1 MSLTTNE
8 FRENNRRW
16 IGFAAAAAVL
26 VTGAL
31 VVQLFVSDNA
41 DTSGGQAAS
50 ATSSVMSGSGTPS
63 PTTSAKGSLVAPV
76 PVSRT
81 ATDPDWLT
89 AAPQGISWQRVDG
102 VPLPFT
108 ASDGPTAIDGA
119 VASRYAHTPQG
130 ATIAALQ
137 ISMRMLYSPDY
148 ARVVAAQTALP
159 EAERAKILTAR
170 AANPRLDSAAVQ
182 AATVQ
187 PAAFKIGAYSDTAAT
202 VYYAYP
208 RPGGSFR
215 VARMAVTW
223 VDGDWRYTNAF
234 GADAH
239 PDTADLTGFTKL

>member
-8 FRENNRRW
+8 FREGNRRW
-16 IGFAAAAAVL
+16 VGFAAVAAVL

-31 VVQLFVSDNA
+31 VVQSCVSENA
-41 DTSGGQAAS
+41 DTSGAHAGGT
-50 ATSSVMSGSGTPS
+50 TSSITSGAPSPS
-63 PTTSAKGSLVAPV
+63 PTTAAKGSLVAPV
-76 PVSRT
+76 PVSRS
-81 ATDPDWLT
+81 AADPDWLT

-130 ATIAALQ
+130 AVIAALQ

-148 ARVVAAQTALP
+148 ARIVAAQTALP
-159 EAERAKILTAR
+159 EADRAKILTAR

-208 RPGGSFR
+208 RPDGSFR
-215 VARMAVTW
+215 IARMAVAW

-239 PDTADLTGFTKL
+239 PDTADLAGFTKL